1 MAPRDGDD
9 AAAPSVVSELAPGL
23 APDDGAATVTQL
35 APTRP
40 QNRTPRQVPALTVAA
55 VARRLGVAPATLR
68 TWDRRYGLGPSA
80 HAAGSHRRY
89 TAEDVDRLLVMRG
102 LTIDGVAPSEAAR
115 LARESDAH
123 GDGLGHGPGA
133 RGLPPADG
141 PGVLGGAGPALGA
154 PGRGRMQEVTPTLV
168 IDAALRGDETTCRAL
183 LTPPPD
189 VLVET
194 WWLELVEPVRAGL
207 AARTVLAR
215 AGEEADTIVV
225 AAVLAALRSRS
236 TPLARTHVA
245 GRRVVLLL
253 AAPDEPRPLAIHV
266 LAAALAARGVDAR
279 VVAGPVE
286 PHRTVEIAAM
296 TRPAAVVLVTDRTD
310 ADLTVIGAL
319 AQAQPDVP
327 QFVVLPDGAAGDL
340 PLGRLVHR
348 ARSFT
353 GLLHE
358 VLAVST

>member
-1 MAPRDGDD
+1 MAPPDGDD
-9 AAAPSVVSELAPGL
+9 AAPSAASQLVPELE
-23 APDDGAATVTQL
+23 AATVTEL
-35 APTRP
+35 APVRV
-40 QNRTPRQVPALTVAA
+40 QNRTARQAPALTVAA

-115 LARESDAH
+115 LARESDMHDA
-123 GDGLGHGPGA
+123 GFGPGQ
-133 RGLPPADG
+133 PAG
-141 PGVLGGAGPALGA
+141 GAPHAGALGAVGGAGSATRAQP
-154 PGRGRMQEVTPTLV
+154 RTRTQEVTSTLV
-168 IDAALRGDETTCRAL
+168 IDAALRGDEATCRAL
-183 LTPPPD
+183 LTPPAG
-189 VLVET
+189 VLIEA

-215 AGEEADTIVV
+215 SGEEADTIVV
-225 AAVLAALRSRS
+225 AAVLAALRGRS

-253 AAPDEPRPLAIHV
+253 AAPEEPRPLSLHV

-296 TRPAAVVLVTDRTD
+296 TRPAAIVLVTERAD

-319 AQAQPDVP
+319 ADAQPAVP
-327 QFVVLPDGAAGDL
+327 QFVVLPDGAAADL
-340 PLGRLVHR
+340 PLGRSVHR

>member
-9 AAAPSVVSELAPGL
+9 AAAPPAASEPVLGL
-23 APDDGAATVTQL
+23 VPEGPAATVTEF
-35 APTRP
+35 APMRA
-40 QNRTPRQVPALTVAA
+40 QSRTPRQVPALTVAA

-89 TAEDVDRLLVMRG
+89 TADDVDRLLVMRG

-123 GDGLGHGPGA
+123 DDRYVHAQPHGGPHHGGATGAGAGAVRASGALA
-133 RGLPPADG
+133 RG
-141 PGVLGGAGPALGA
+141 
-154 PGRGRMQEVTPTLV
+154 RTQEVTPTLV
-168 IDAALRGDETTCRAL
+168 IDAALRGDEATCRAL
-183 LTPPPD
+183 LAPPAD
-189 VLVET
+189 VPVET

-215 AGEEADTIVV
+215 SGEEADTIVV

-253 AAPDEPRPLAIHV
+253 AAPEEPRPLSLHV
-266 LAAALAARGVDAR
+266 LAAALAVRGVDAR

-296 TRPAAVVLVTDRTD
+296 TRPAAIVLVTERPD
-310 ADLTVIGAL
+310 ADLAVIGAL
-319 AQAQPDVP
+319 ATAQPDVP
-327 QFVVLPDGAAGDL
+327 QFVVLPDGAAADL

>member
-1 MAPRDGDD
+1 MAPRD
-9 AAAPSVVSELAPGL
+9 
-23 APDDGAATVTQL
+23 DDGAAATSA
-35 APTRP
+35 APELEPEREVAP
-40 QNRTPRQVPALTVAA
+40 VMEAAVVGVQNRTALQVPALTVAA

-68 TWDRRYGLGPSA
+68 TWDRRYGLGPSE

-89 TAEDVDRLLVMRG
+89 TAEDVDRLVVMRG

-115 LARESDAH
+115 LARESDTY
-123 GDGLGHGPGA
+123 DGAVRPGLA
-133 RGLPPADG
+133 ASNPTR
-141 PGVLGGAGPALGA
+141 PGVLGVVGETGLAGGSVARPRTQA
-154 PGRGRMQEVTPTLV
+154 VTPTLV
-168 IDAALRGDETTCRAL
+168 IDAALRGDEATCRAL
-183 LTPPPD
+183 LTPAAD
-189 VLVET
+189 VLVEA
-194 WWLELVEPVRAGL
+194 WWLDLVEPVRAGL

-225 AAVLAALRSRS
+225 AAVLASLRDRS

-253 AAPDEPRPLAIHV
+253 AAPEEPRPLSLHV
-266 LAAALAARGVDAR
+266 LAAALAVRGVDAR

-296 TRPAAVVLVTDRTD
+296 TRPAAIVFVTDRAD

-319 AQAQPDVP
+319 AGAQPDVP
-327 QFVVLPDGAAGDL
+327 QFVVLPDSAALDL
-340 PLGRLVHR
+340 PLGRSVHR

>member
-9 AAAPSVVSELAPGL
+9 AAAPSAASKLVPVPDPDDSAATVIELAPL
-23 APDDGAATVTQL
+23 LV
-35 APTRP
+35 

-89 TAEDVDRLLVMRG
+89 TADDVDRLLVMRG

-115 LARESDAH
+115 LARESDPH
-123 GDGLGHGPGA
+123 DGGYGHEQPQGGS
-133 RGLPPADG
+133 RPA
-141 PGVLGGAGPALGA
+141 GA
-154 PGRGRMQEVTPTLV
+154 PGADGEVGRGPERATRGRTQQVTPTLV
-168 IDAALRGDETTCRAL
+168 IDAALRGDEATCRAL
-183 LTPPPD
+183 LTPRAD
-189 VLVET
+189 ELVET

-215 AGEEADTIVV
+215 SGEEADTIVV

-253 AAPDEPRPLAIHV
+253 AAPDEPRPLSLHV
-266 LAAALAARGVDAR
+266 LAAALAVRGVDAR

-296 TRPAAVVLVTDRTD
+296 TRPAAIVLVTERPD
-310 ADLTVIGAL
+310 ADLAVIGAL

-327 QFVVLPDGAAGDL
+327 QFVVAPDGAAADL
-340 PLGRLVHR
+340 PLGRSVHR

>member
-1 MAPRDGDD
+1 MRI
-9 AAAPSVVSELAPGL
+9 
-23 APDDGAATVTQL
+23 
-35 APTRP
+35 

-89 TAEDVDRLLVMRG
+89 TAEDVNRLLVMRG

-115 LARESDAH
+115 LARESDTH
-123 GDGLGHGPGA
+123 GDGLGHGQAAGGA
-133 RGLPPADG
+133 PHDDG
-141 PGVLGGAGPALGA
+141 HGTVGGAGSATGALVRA
-154 PGRGRMQEVTPTLV
+154 RTQEVTPTLV
-168 IDAALRGDETTCRAL
+168 IDAALRGDEATCRAL
-183 LTPPPD
+183 LTPPSD

-215 AGEEADTIVV
+215 SGEEADTIVV
-225 AAVLAALRSRS
+225 AAVLAALRNRS

-253 AAPDEPRPLAIHV
+253 AAPDEPRPLSLHV
-266 LAAALAARGVDAR
+266 LAAALAVRGVDAR

-296 TRPAAVVLVTDRTD
+296 TRPAAIVLVTDRAD
-310 ADLTVIGAL
+310 ADLTVIVAL

-327 QFVVLPDGAAGDL
+327 QFVVLPDGAAADL

>member
-9 AAAPSVVSELAPGL
+9 AAAPLVASELGSDLETASVTGL
-23 APDDGAATVTQL
+23 APLRVQS
-35 APTRP
+35 
-40 QNRTPRQVPALTVAA
+40 RTERQVPALTVAA

-89 TAEDVDRLLVMRG
+89 TADDVARLLVMRG
-102 LTIDGVAPSEAAR
+102 LTLDGVAPSEAAR
-115 LARESDAH
+115 LARESDTH
-123 GDGLGHGPGA
+123 DGGYGHVRSAGGAPLTASHAVALAAGRGAGSSTGVVA
-133 RGLPPADG
+133 RG
-141 PGVLGGAGPALGA
+141 
-154 PGRGRMQEVTPTLV
+154 RTQEVTPTLV
-168 IDAALRGDETTCRAL
+168 IDAALRGDEATCRAL
-183 LTPPPD
+183 LSPPAD
-189 VLVET
+189 VPVET

-215 AGEEADTIVV
+215 SGEEADTIVV
-225 AAVLAALRSRS
+225 AAVLAALRSRI

-253 AAPDEPRPLAIHV
+253 AAPDEPRPLSLHV
-266 LAAALAARGVDAR
+266 LAAALAVRGVDAR

-286 PHRTVEIAAM
+286 PHRMVEIAAM
-296 TRPAAVVLVTDRTD
+296 TRPAAIVLVTERTD
-310 ADLTVIGAL
+310 ADLAVIGAL

-327 QFVVLPDGAAGDL
+327 QFVVLPDGAAADM
-340 PLGRLVHR
+340 PLGRSVHR

>member
-9 AAAPSVVSELAPGL
+9 AAAPSAASELVPELEG
-23 APDDGAATVTQL
+23 ATVTEL
-35 APTRP
+35 VPVRV
-40 QNRTPRQVPALTVAA
+40 QNRTARQVPALTVAA

-115 LARESDAH
+115 LARESDMH
-123 GDGLGHGPGA
+123 DSGFGHGQ
-133 RGLPPADG
+133 PA
-141 PGVLGGAGPALGA
+141 GGAPHTGALGA
-154 PGRGRMQEVTPTLV
+154 VGGASSATGAPARTRTQEVTPTLV
-168 IDAALRGDETTCRAL
+168 IDAALRGDEATCRAL
-183 LTPPPD
+183 LTPPAD
-189 VLVET
+189 VLVEA

-215 AGEEADTIVV
+215 SGEEADTIVV
-225 AAVLAALRSRS
+225 AAVLAALRGRS

-253 AAPDEPRPLAIHV
+253 AAPEEPRPLSLHV
-266 LAAALAARGVDAR
+266 LAAALAVRGVDAR

-296 TRPAAVVLVTDRTD
+296 TRPAAIVLVTDRAD

-319 AQAQPDVP
+319 AEAQPDVP
-327 QFVVLPDGAAGDL
+327 QFVVLPDGAAADL
-340 PLGRLVHR
+340 PLGRSVHR